1 MGKEANGRPARP
13 AGQEYG
19 GQQIPMNLTEPSA
32 SFQAIC
38 ESIIFRNE
46 ENGYTVASFSRM
58 DTEAEVTEGGA
69 VATEAKK
76 PSETFTGV
84 GSMPF
89 LEVGDYLLL
98 AGKWTTHSSYGRQL
112 QVQTCT
118 QVTLHTP
125 QTILKYLSSGVIRGI
140 GPKLA
145 EKIVSAFGTDTLA
158 VMREKPERLAKI
170 RGITKDRAREIS
182 EQMIEKGAF
191 QELSLLLNPFGI
203 GMSRILNIYRRYG
216 SAALYVVKNN
226 PYRLAEEVSGI
237 GFHTADRLAAQ
248 FGCDPNSPFRIGSAV
263 LHCMAQSESDG
274 NTYIRFA
281 DLIEK
286 TKKILKSSDD
296 ESSEEDADEP
306 AERAQ
311 AASAR
316 FRGLPPNNAMPPDR
330 AVLPDRATVP
340 ERAIPPDKAMA
351 PDSLRSFSDEGLKR
365 LVAENKILAYRVDE
379 TGNFS
384 LTGPDELSDD
394 VRIAFPKSLETEIAA
409 AKIISGMAGK
419 KPVNADFRAVKE
431 KIANS
436 ASEMGIELAPEQ
448 EKAVLCASNAYVS
461 IITGGPGTGKTTIIR
476 VLTDYFKSEK
486 QKAVLCAPTGRAA
499 KRMSEASGIPART
512 IHRLLEI
519 ERGTADNSVLIFK
532 RNEENP
538 IEADAVIVDETSMLD
553 SFLFLCLIR
562 AIGPDTQLILVG
574 DSDQLP
580 SVGTGNVLFD
590 LIRSG
595 IVHTEKLTQI
605 YRQAA
610 LSRIVQSA
618 HRVLTGQP
626 ILFNQ
631 EFDSDCMLVSM
642 SGGADIANAVVR
654 LVSQVLPN
662 VYGIDVMRDV
672 AVLCPSRKGPA
683 GITALNELLQAAVGH
698 TGEPHIAAHGITF
711 RLLDKVMQT
720 RNNYELEFANADGT
734 KGTGVF
740 NGELGIIR
748 RIDRESDTMTVE
760 TDDGRTV
767 IYERVHMDDLDLAFA
782 VTVHKSQGSEY
793 PVVIL
798 AVPPGSP
805 MLNNRNLLYTAIT
818 RAKKR
823 LFVVSSKSVLERMIH
838 SNSQG
843 QRLTSLCDFLR
854 IYAGQT
860 GGRV

>member
-1 MGKEANGRPARP
+1 MGRPAHP

-32 SFQAIC
+32 SFQAVC

-46 ENGYTVASFSRM
+46 ENGYTVASFSRLDPDAEETGG
-58 DTEAEVTEGGA
+58 DTAAASV
-69 VATEAKK
+69 KK
-76 PSETFTGV
+76 PSVTFTGV

-89 LEVGDYLLL
+89 LEVGDFLLL
-98 AGKWTTHSSYGRQL
+98 TGKWTTHSSYGRQL
-112 QVQTCT
+112 QVQSCT

-145 EKIVSAFGTDTLA
+145 EKIVSAFGADTLA

-170 RGITKDRAREIS
+170 RGITRDRAREIS
-182 EQMIEKGAF
+182 AQMIEKGAF

-203 GMSRILNIYRRYG
+203 GMSRILNIYKRYG
-216 SAALYVVKNN
+216 SAALHVVKNN

-237 GFHTADRLAAQ
+237 GFHTADRLAAR

-274 NTYIRFA
+274 NTYIRCA
-281 DLIEK
+281 DLIDR
-286 TKKILKSSDD
+286 TRKILKALDD
-296 ESSEEDADEP
+296 ESTEDTDGLDESAQTLPADGP
-306 AERAQ
+306 Y
-311 AASAR
+311 
-316 FRGLPPNNAMPPDR
+316 
-330 AVLPDRATVP
+330 T
-340 ERAIPPDKAMA
+340 
-351 PDSLRSFSDEGLKR
+351 FSDEGLKR

-384 LTGPDELSDD
+384 LAGPEELTDD

-419 KPVNADFRAVKE
+419 APVNADFRAVKE

-436 ASEMGIELAPEQ
+436 AAEMGIELAPEQ
-448 EKAVLCASNAYVS
+448 EKAVLFASNAYVS

-486 QKAVLCAPTGRAA
+486 RKVVLCAPTGRAA

-843 QRLTSLCDFLR
+843 QRLTSLCDFLK
-854 IYAGQT
+854 IYAGKTQKLKN
-860 GGRV
+860 

>member
-1 MGKEANGRPARP
+1 VGKEAKGRPARP
-13 AGQEYG
+13 ASQVPG
-19 GQQIPMNLTEPSA
+19 GQQIPMNLAEPSA

-38 ESIIFRNE
+38 ENIIFRNE
-46 ENGYTVASFSRM
+46 ENGYTVAVFSRL
-58 DTEAEVTEGGA
+58 DPDAEETEKEAA
-69 VATEAKK
+69 VSGVKK
-76 PSETFTGV
+76 PSESFTGV

-89 LEVGDYLLL
+89 LEVGDFLLL
-98 AGKWTTHSSYGRQL
+98 TGKWATHSSYGRQF
-112 QVQTCT
+112 QVQSST

-125 QTILKYLSSGVIRGI
+125 QTILKYLSSGVIHGI

-145 EKIVSAFGTDTLA
+145 ERIVSAFGADTLA
-158 VMREKPERLAKI
+158 VMREKPERLSKI

-182 EQMIEKGAF
+182 AQMIEKGDF

-203 GMSRILNIYRRYG
+203 GTGRILSIYKRYG
-216 SAALYVVKNN
+216 SSSLYIVKNN

-237 GFHTADRLAAQ
+237 GFRTADRLAAQ

-263 LHCMAQSESDG
+263 LHCISESEGDG
-274 NTYIRFA
+274 NTYIRLPELMA
-281 DLIEK
+281 R
-286 TKKILKSSDD
+286 TKEILGSTD
-296 ESSEEDADEP
+296 EVSLQGEPDEP
-306 AERAQ
+306 EDFAVRADRN
-311 AASAR
+311 AA
-316 FRGLPPNNAMPPDR
+316 PPD
-330 AVLPDRATVP
+330 A
-340 ERAIPPDKAMA
+340 
-351 PDSLRSFSDEGLKR
+351 SRSFPTEGLVR
-365 LVAENKILAYRVDE
+365 LITEQKIMAYRVDE
-379 TGNFS
+379 AGNFS
-384 LTGPDELSDD
+384 LAGPDDLSDD

-409 AKIISGMAGK
+409 AKIIAGMAGK
-419 KPVNADFRAVKE
+419 APVNADFRAVEE

-436 ASEMGIELAPEQ
+436 EAEMGIELAPEQ
-448 EKAVLCASNAYVS
+448 RKAVLYASNAYVS

-476 VLTDYFKSEK
+476 VLTDYFKSENR
-486 QKAVLCAPTGRAA
+486 KAVLCAPTGRAA

-580 SVGTGNVLFD
+580 SVGMGNVLFD

-595 IVHTEKLTQI
+595 TVHAEKLTQI

-618 HRVLTGQP
+618 HRVLLGHP

-631 EFDSDCMLVSM
+631 ELDSDCMLISM
-642 SGGADIANAVVR
+642 SSGADIANAVVR

-683 GITALNELLQAAVGH
+683 GITALNEQLQAAVGH
-698 TGEPHIAAHGITF
+698 TGEAHIAAHGVTF
-711 RLLDKVMQT
+711 RLMDKVMQT
-720 RNNYELEFANADGT
+720 RNNYELEYVNPDGT

-740 NGELGIIR
+740 NGELGLIR
-748 RIDRESDTMTVE
+748 RIDREADTMTVE

-767 IYERVHMDDLDLAFA
+767 KYERVHMDDLDLAFA

-798 AVPPGSP
+798 AVPPASS

-823 LFVVSSKSVLERMIH
+823 LFIVSSKGILERMIH

-843 QRLTSLCDFLR
+843 ERLTSLCDFLR
-854 IYAGQT
+854 IYT
-860 GGRV
+860 GKEEAK

>member
-1 MGKEANGRPARP
+1 MGKEVKGRPVRP
-13 AGQEYG
+13 AGQDYG
-19 GQQIPMNLTEPSA
+19 GQQIPMNLTEPPA

-46 ENGYTVASFSRM
+46 ENGYTVASFSRA
-58 DTEAEVTEGGA
+58 DTNSEDEGSGPA
-69 VATEAKK
+69 VEK
-76 PSETFTGV
+76 PAETFTGV

-89 LEVGDYLLL
+89 LEAGDFLLL
-98 AGKWTTHSSYGRQL
+98 NGKWTTHSSYGRQL
-112 QVQTCT
+112 QVISAI
-118 QVTLHTP
+118 QVALHTP

-145 EKIVSAFGTDTLA
+145 EKIVSAFGADTLA

-170 RGITKDRAREIS
+170 RGITRDRAREIS
-182 EQMIEKGAF
+182 AQMIEKGAF

-203 GMSRILNIYRRYG
+203 GMSRILSIYKLYG
-216 SAALYVVKNN
+216 SAAIHVVKNN

-237 GFHTADRLAAQ
+237 GFHTADRIAAQ
-248 FGCDPNSPFRIGSAV
+248 FGCDPDSPFRIGSAV

-281 DLIEK
+281 ELLEK
-286 TKKILKSSDD
+286 TKRILKSQDD
-296 ESSEEDADEP
+296 ESTQEDPEESVE
-306 AERAQ
+306 
-311 AASAR
+311 
-316 FRGLPPNNAMPPDR
+316 NA
-330 AVLPDRATVP
+330 AVLTSQS
-340 ERAIPPDKAMA
+340 A
-351 PDSLRSFSDEGLKR
+351 PGSGAAAFSDEGLKR
-365 LVAENKILAYRVDE
+365 LVSEKKIMAYRIDGA
-379 TGNFS
+379 GNFS
-384 LTGPDELSDD
+384 LAGPGELSDD

-409 AKIISGMAGK
+409 AKIISGMAAK
-419 KPVNADFRAVKE
+419 APVNADFRAIKE

-436 ASEMGIELAPEQ
+436 AAEMGIELAPEQ
-448 EKAVLCASNAYVS
+448 EKAVLYASNAYVS

-486 QKAVLCAPTGRAA
+486 RKAVLCAPTGRAA

-519 ERGTADNSVLIFK
+519 ERGTADHSVLIFK

-562 AIGPDTQLILVG
+562 AIGPNTQLILVG

-580 SVGTGNVLFD
+580 SVGMGNVLYD

-618 HRVLTGQP
+618 HRILTGQP

-631 EFDSDCMLVSM
+631 ELDSDCMLVSM
-642 SGGADIANAVVR
+642 NSGADIANAVVR

-683 GITALNELLQAAVGH
+683 GITALNEQLQTAVGH
-698 TGEPHIAAHGITF
+698 TGEPHVAAHGVTF
-711 RLLDKVMQT
+711 RLMDKVMQT
-720 RNNYELEFANADGT
+720 RNNYELEFVNPDGT
-734 KGTGVF
+734 KGSGVF
-740 NGELGIIR
+740 NGELGIVR
-748 RIDRESDTMTVE
+748 RIDKETDTMTVE

-767 IYERVHMDDLDLAFA
+767 VYERVNMDDLDLAFA

-798 AVPPGSP
+798 AIPPASS

-818 RAKKR
+818 RARKR
-823 LFVVSSKSVLERMIH
+823 LFIVSSKAVLERMIH

-843 QRLTSLCDFLR
+843 ERQTALCDFLK
-854 IYAGQT
+854 IYAGEAEW
-860 GGRV
+860 

>member
-1 MGKEANGRPARP
+1 MKRQPVRPTS
-13 AGQEYG
+13 QNNG
-19 GQQIPMNLTEPSA
+19 GQQIPMNLTEPPA

-46 ENGYTVASFSRM
+46 ENGYTVASFSRA
-58 DTEAEVTEGGA
+58 DTDVADSDNEGAGPA
-69 VATEAKK
+69 DRK
-76 PSETFTGV
+76 PAETFTGV

-89 LEVGDYLLL
+89 LEAGDFLLL
-98 AGKWTTHSSYGRQL
+98 NGKWTTHSSYGRQL
-112 QVQTCT
+112 QVISAT
-118 QVTLHTP
+118 QVALHTP

-145 EKIVSAFGTDTLA
+145 EKIVSAFGADTLA

-170 RGITKDRAREIS
+170 RGITRDRAREIS
-182 EQMIEKGAF
+182 AQMIEKGAF
-191 QELSLLLNPFGI
+191 QELSLILNPFGI
-203 GMSRILNIYRRYG
+203 GMSRILSIYKLYG
-216 SAALYVVKNN
+216 SAAIHVVKNN

-237 GFHTADRLAAQ
+237 GFHTADRIAAQ
-248 FGCDPNSPFRIGSAV
+248 FGCDPDSPFRIGSAV
-263 LHCMAQSESDG
+263 LHCMVQSESDG

-281 DLIEK
+281 ELLEN
-286 TKKILKSSDD
+286 TKRILKSQDD
-296 ESSEEDADEP
+296 ESMQEDPEESVEN
-306 AERAQ
+306 
-311 AASAR
+311 AAILSSQ
-316 FRGLPPNNAMPPDR
+316 
-330 AVLPDRATVP
+330 T
-340 ERAIPPDKAMA
+340 A
-351 PDSLRSFSDEGLKR
+351 PGSGAAAFSDEGLKR
-365 LVAENKILAYRVDE
+365 LVSENKIMAYRIDGA
-379 TGNFS
+379 GNFS
-384 LTGPDELSDD
+384 LAGPGELTDD

-409 AKIISGMAGK
+409 AKIISGMAAK
-419 KPVNADFRAVKE
+419 APVNADFRAVKE

-436 ASEMGIELAPEQ
+436 SAEMGIELAPEQ
-448 EKAVLCASNAYVS
+448 EKAVLYASNAYIS

-476 VLTDYFKSEK
+476 VLTDYFTSEK
-486 QKAVLCAPTGRAA
+486 RKAVLCAPTGRAA

-519 ERGTADNSVLIFK
+519 ERGTADHSVLIFK

-562 AIGPDTQLILVG
+562 AIGPNTQLILVG

-580 SVGTGNVLFD
+580 SVGMGNVLYD

-618 HRVLTGQP
+618 HRILTGQP

-631 EFDSDCMLVSM
+631 ELDSDCMLVSM
-642 SGGADIANAVVR
+642 NSGADIANAVVR

-683 GITALNELLQAAVGH
+683 GIVALNEQLQTAVGH
-698 TGEPHIAAHGITF
+698 TGEPHVAAHGVTF
-711 RLLDKVMQT
+711 RLMDKVMQT
-720 RNNYELEFANADGT
+720 RNNYELEFVNPDGT
-734 KGTGVF
+734 KGSGVF
-740 NGELGIIR
+740 NGELGIVK
-748 RIDRESDTMTVE
+748 RIDKETDTMTVE

-767 IYERVHMDDLDLAFA
+767 VYERVNMDDLDLAFA

-798 AVPPGSP
+798 AIPPASS

-818 RAKKR
+818 RARKR
-823 LFVVSSKSVLERMIH
+823 LFIVTSRPVLDRMIH

-843 QRLTSLCDFLR
+843 ERQTALCDFLK
-854 IYAGQT
+854 IYAGEAKED
-860 GGRV
+860 

>member
-1 MGKEANGRPARP
+1 MGKEAKGRPARP
-13 AGQEYG
+13 ASQEHG
-19 GQQIPMNLTEPSA
+19 GQQIPMNLTEPPA

-46 ENGYTVASFSRM
+46 ENGYTVASFSRA
-58 DTEAEVTEGGA
+58 DTNSDDEGSGPA
-69 VATEAKK
+69 DRK
-76 PSETFTGV
+76 PAETFTGV

-89 LEVGDYLLL
+89 LEAGDFLLL
-98 AGKWTTHSSYGRQL
+98 NGKWTTHSSYGRQL
-112 QVQTCT
+112 QVISAT
-118 QVTLHTP
+118 QVALHTP

-145 EKIVSAFGTDTLA
+145 EKIVSAFGADTLA

-170 RGITKDRAREIS
+170 RGITRERAREIS
-182 EQMIEKGAF
+182 AQMIEKGAF

-203 GMSRILNIYRRYG
+203 GMSRILSIYKLYG
-216 SAALYVVKNN
+216 SAAIHVVKNN

-237 GFHTADRLAAQ
+237 GFHTADRIAAQ
-248 FGCDPNSPFRIGSAV
+248 FGCDPDSPFRIGSAV

-281 DLIEK
+281 ELLEN
-286 TKKILKSSDD
+286 TKRILKSQDD
-296 ESSEEDADEP
+296 ESTQEDPEESVENAAVLTNQTAP
-306 AERAQ
+306 GGG
-311 AASAR
+311 ASA
-316 FRGLPPNNAMPPDR
+316 
-330 AVLPDRATVP
+330 
-340 ERAIPPDKAMA
+340 
-351 PDSLRSFSDEGLKR
+351 FSDEGLKR
-365 LVAENKILAYRVDE
+365 LVSENKIMAYRIDGA
-379 TGNFS
+379 GNFS
-384 LTGPDELSDD
+384 LAGPGELSDD

-409 AKIISGMAGK
+409 AKIISGMAAK
-419 KPVNADFRAVKE
+419 APVNADFRAVKE

-436 ASEMGIELAPEQ
+436 SAEMGIELAPEQ
-448 EKAVLCASNAYVS
+448 EKAVLYASNAYIS

-476 VLTDYFKSEK
+476 VLTDYFTSEK
-486 QKAVLCAPTGRAA
+486 RKAVLCAPTGRAA

-519 ERGTADNSVLIFK
+519 ERGTADHSVLIFK

-562 AIGPDTQLILVG
+562 AIGPNTQLILVG

-580 SVGTGNVLFD
+580 SVGMGNVLYD

-618 HRVLTGQP
+618 HRILTGQP

-631 EFDSDCMLVSM
+631 ELDSDCMLVSM
-642 SGGADIANAVVR
+642 NSGADIANAVVR

-683 GITALNELLQAAVGH
+683 GIVALNEQLQTAVGH
-698 TGEPHIAAHGITF
+698 TGEPHVAAHGVTF
-711 RLLDKVMQT
+711 RLMDKVMQT
-720 RNNYELEFANADGT
+720 RNNYELEFVNPDGT
-734 KGTGVF
+734 KGSGVF
-740 NGELGIIR
+740 NGELGIVK
-748 RIDRESDTMTVE
+748 RIDKETDTMTVE

-767 IYERVHMDDLDLAFA
+767 VYERVNMDDLDLAFA

-798 AVPPGSP
+798 AIPPASS

-818 RAKKR
+818 RARKR
-823 LFVVSSKSVLERMIH
+823 LFIVTSRPVLDRMIH

-843 QRLTSLCDFLR
+843 ERQTALCDFLK
-854 IYAGQT
+854 IYAGEAKED
-860 GGRV
+860 